1 MVEEEE
7 EEGTEGFMDR
17 PKAAAVE
24 DAVGRLNPKSTGTTQ
39 HSPPLYMQADSVHS
53 SEDGSIPSP
62 DSAVMRVEDTLSAS
76 KLTLERLS
84 LKALTPLRPGFGT
97 RGVTVTLWANY
108 VRIIADPDLAL
119 YRYALSVSPN
129 ATGRKLNQIIR
140 LLLKTPEL
148 AELQQDMVSD
158 FKSTCVS
165 RQRLPEDDMTIA
177 ITYRADGEDEPRQGA
192 TSYNVRILY
201 TNTLSV
207 GELTEYLTSTDLAA
221 SYDNK
226 QPLIQ
231 ALNIF
236 LNHYAKSTDETGTIG
251 SARTFSLRPD
261 APKWDLGGGLTAIRG
276 FFASV
281 RAATCRILVNVN
293 VANAAFY
300 NDGPLDQLI
309 VAFDSQRRGG
319 KTRLASFL
327 KRVQV
332 RTIHL
337 PEKKNK
343 TGEVIYRVKTIV
355 GLATPNDGHGLPH
368 PPRVREFGAGPK
380 LVEFWMDS
388 DPLAKPNPA
397 TKASG
402 SRVKEKKKDGKGG
415 GPGVPAASS
424 SSRGRY
430 ISVYDFF
437 LNSEWSRVCPSHTYP
452 YLAYTSQRMAE
463 LSKSRN
469 SLLSMPERGR
479 NQCTFL
485 QRSASSCP
493 ARAPIPSWTPAKPSK

>member
-1 MVEEEE
+1 M
-7 EEGTEGFMDR
+7 GA
-17 PKAAAVE
+17 P
-24 DAVGRLNPKSTGTTQ
+24 
-39 HSPPLYMQADSVHS
+39 
-53 SEDGSIPSP
+53 
-62 DSAVMRVEDTLSAS
+62 
-76 KLTLERLS
+76 
-84 LKALTPLRPGFGT
+84 
-97 RGVTVTLWANY
+97 VTLWANY

-119 YRYALSVSPN
+119 YRYALSVSPK

-140 LLLKTPEL
+140 LLLKVPEL
-148 AELQQDMVSD
+148 AELQQDLVSD

-192 TSYNVRILY
+192 TLYNVRILY

-207 GELTEYLTSTDLAA
+207 GELTEYLASTDLAA
-221 SYDNK
+221 SYEKK
-226 QPLIQ
+226 QPLLQ
-231 ALNIF
+231 AFNIF
-236 LNHYAKSTDETGTIG
+236 LNHYAKSADETGTIG

-261 APKWDLGGGLTAIRG
+261 APKWDLGGGLAAIRG

-293 VANAAFY
+293 VTNAAFY
-300 NDGPLDQLI
+300 SDGPLDQLI
-309 VAFDSQRRGG
+309 VAFNSQRRGG
-319 KTRLASFL
+319 NTRLASFL
-327 KRVQV
+327 KRVRA
-332 RTIHL
+332 RTTHL
-337 PEKKNK
+337 QEKKNNS
-343 TGEVIYRVKTIV
+343 GEVIYRVKTIV

-368 PPRVREFGAGPK
+368 PPRVRGFGAGPK
-380 LVEFWMDS
+380 LVEFWMNS

-402 SRVKEKKKDGKGG
+402 SRVKEKKRG

-424 SSRGRY
+424 SLGGQY

-437 LNSEWSRVCPSHTYP
+437 LNSEWPRSVLRIFIRIS
-452 YLAYTSQRMAE
+452 LNTSQRMAE

-469 SLLSMPERGR
+469 SLLSMSEHGR
-479 NQCTFL
+479 NQRTFL
-485 QRSASSCP
+485 QRSVSSCQ